1 MSVLNNVEWDELSI
15 LKPSRVV
22 ITGLTLIIFFNAKR
36 KLSRVCNSRMD
47 PLLLLLFS
55 PESIFLPKYVFAL
68 INLKFMCKR

>member
-1 MSVLNNVEWDELSI
+1 MSVLNNVGWDELSI
-15 LKPSRVV
+15 LKLSRVV

-55 PESIFLPKYVFAL
+55 PESIFFTKVCLCLDKSEVYV
-68 INLKFMCKR
+68 

>member
-1 MSVLNNVEWDELSI
+1 MSALNNVEWDELSI
-15 LKPSRVV
+15 LKLSRVV

-55 PESIFLPKYVFAL
+55 PESIFFFTKVCLCLDKSEVYV
-68 INLKFMCKR
+68 

>member
-1 MSVLNNVEWDELSI
+1 M
-15 LKPSRVV
+15 LKLSRVV

-55 PESIFLPKYVFAL
+55 PESIFFTKVCLCLDKSEVYV
-68 INLKFMCKR
+68 